1 MRSSRPLPT
10 FISSAL
16 KKFQDF
22 LSSVSHVSMNFVI
35 QTYTMGLPCWI
46 WRRWYLFAI
55 MNNFTMPP
63 VAISDP
69 QYVVCD
75 RCDNAL
81 FPLEKKHKLGRCTL
95 WHSAF
100 AQQIITIYP
109 PACSVGPQ
117 RRHPFNSIQD
127 RTLTG
132 VQHPSQ
138 TSLLCHRSVV
148 SQESCARESV
158 EKQGCN
164 SVASRWKIS
173 IKC

>member
-1 MRSSRPLPT
+1 MLDLTQVVSLCNNEQLHLAPGSHLRSPVCCVWPVWHRPL
-10 FISSAL
+10 S
-16 KKFQDF
+16 
-22 LSSVSHVSMNFVI
+22 
-35 QTYTMGLPCWI
+35 
-46 WRRWYLFAI
+46 
-55 MNNFTMPP
+55 
-63 VAISDP
+63 P
-69 QYVVCD
+69 Q
-75 RCDNAL
+75 
-81 FPLEKKHKLGRCTL
+81 KKHKLGRCTL

-127 RTLTG
+127 KTLTG

-164 SVASRWKIS
+164 SVASRWKNS
-173 IKC
+173 IMLKLAFTGYICCAGRRWSRDSHLLPQPSLNTHPQSRTH

>member
-1 MRSSRPLPT
+1 
-10 FISSAL
+10 
-16 KKFQDF
+16 
-22 LSSVSHVSMNFVI
+22 
-35 QTYTMGLPCWI
+35 MGWPCWI

-55 MNNFTMPP
+55 MNNFTLPP

-95 WHSAF
+95 RHSAF

-109 PACSVGPQ
+109 PACSGVPQ
-117 RRHPFNSIQD
+117 WRHPFNSIQD

-164 SVASRWKIS
+164 SVASRWKNS
-173 IKC
+173 IMLKLAFTGYICRAGRRWSRDSHLLPQPSLNTHPQSRTH